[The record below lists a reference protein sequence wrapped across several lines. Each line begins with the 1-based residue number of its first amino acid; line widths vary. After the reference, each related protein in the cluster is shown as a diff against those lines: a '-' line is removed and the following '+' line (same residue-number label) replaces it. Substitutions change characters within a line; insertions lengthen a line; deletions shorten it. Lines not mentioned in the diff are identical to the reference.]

1 MLKAKF
7 THIYYLAVQNRIC
20 MLRKCIFTLAVLAST
35 SIVFTGCS
43 RNGTSSKN
51 SSSATGWKIGEEG
64 GFDYKGKDYKDQ
76 IQGPNLILIHGGTF
90 TKGRVQDDVMK
101 DWNNAP
107 ARMQVRSFYMDE
119 TEVTNK
125 MYIEYLDW
133 LQRVFTDKNGYNPIY
148 NSALPDTLVWRNQLG
163 YYDDMVNNYLRHP
176 AFRTHPVV
184 GVSWQQANNF
194 AKWRTNRVNELILE
208 QKGWIA
214 KGARI
219 SDDIKGVTNFDTET
233 YLKRPDKVYNGE
245 YSKKNVSDVEDDTED
260 QIQSFVGNKAIIRE
274 RGEGDVDSIRV
285 TNASVEYGIVLPEYR
300 LPTEAEWEYAALG
313 LAGIREYNS
322 YQGKK
327 KYPWSGDTSRV
338 TQSRNAGDQLANFKQ
353 GRGDYSGVAGWSND
367 DAEITAD
374 VYQYP
379 PNDFGLYG
387 MAGNVSEWVADVFR
401 PLTNNEVSDMNYF
414 RGNIFQTYLN
424 EDGSTDNPKA
434 SINDSVSFYEDNPN
448 DRKTYNQLPGSMKKR
463 TIDPENY
470 GDDGNL
476 IKTNGLAAD
485 NLAYAD
491 GDELYVRDNSKS
503 SDGELNNPMYAD
515 AFMELRADQ
524 QNRLTLVSNSTRVI
538 KGASWKD
545 RAYWLDPAQRRYMPE
560 FLAADYIGFR
570 CAMSYLGS
578 TSDDRKPRGLPK
590 N

>member
-1 MLKAKF
+1 MKAKF

-20 MLRKCIFTLAVLAST
+20 MLRKCIFTLAVLASI
-35 SIVFTGCS
+35 SIAFTGCS
-43 RNGTSSKN
+43 RNGSVKSGQ
-51 SSSATGWKIGEEG
+51 SSATGWKIGENG

-76 IQGPNLILIHGGTF
+76 IQGPNLILIHGGTY

-107 ARMQVRSFYMDE
+107 TRMQVRSFYMDE
-119 TEVTNK
+119 TEVTNL

-133 LQRVFTDKNGYNPIY
+133 LKRVFVDQSEIY
-148 NSALPDTLVWRNQLG
+148 FSALPDTLVWRNQLG

-184 GVSWQQANNF
+184 GVSWQQASNF

-208 QKGWIA
+208 DKGWIA
-214 KGARI
+214 KGART
-219 SDDIKGVTNFDTET
+219 SGDIQGGTNFDTET
-233 YLKRPDKVYNGE
+233 YLKRPDLVYGAN
-245 YSKKNVSDVEDDTED
+245 YTADNVKAAENDTED
-260 QIQSFVGNKAIIRE
+260 QTQLFVGSRAQITV
-274 RGEGDVDSIRV
+274 RGEGTEEDDVKV

-300 LPTEAEWEYAALG
+300 LPTESEWEYAALG

-374 VYQYP
+374 VRQYP

-414 RGNIFQTYLN
+414 RGNLFQTYIT
-424 EDGSTDNPKA
+424 EDGKA
-434 SINDSVSFYEDNPN
+434 SVNNDVVNNDDNPN
-448 DRKTYNQLPGSMKKR
+448 GRIVYSQLPGSLQK
-463 TIDPENY
+463 ENIVPN
-470 GDDGNL
+470 DFDSEFTSEEL
-476 IKTNGLAAD
+476 LDSNGLVAN

-491 GDELYVRDNSKS
+491 GDKLFQRED
-503 SDGELNNPMYAD
+503 EEMYTD
-515 AFMELRADQ
+515 AFDETRKREEK
-524 QNRLTLVSNSTRVI
+524 RLTLVSNTTRVI

-578 TSDDRKPRGLPK
+578 TSEDRKPRGIPK

>member
-1 MLKAKF
+1 
-7 THIYYLAVQNRIC
+7 
-20 MLRKCIFTLAVLAST
+20 MLRKCIFTLSVLASI

-43 RNGTSSKN
+43 RNGSYGKN

-107 ARMQVRSFYMDE
+107 TRMQVRSFYMDE

-133 LQRVFTDKNGYNPIY
+133 LKRVFSDENGMNPIY
-148 NSALPDTLVWRNQLG
+148 ISALPDTLVWRNQLG

-208 QKGWIA
+208 EKGWIA
-214 KGARI
+214 KGART
-219 SDDIKGVTNFDTET
+219 SDAIKGIVNFDTET
-233 YLKRPDKVYNGE
+233 YLKRPDKVYGGN
-245 YSKKNVSDVEDDTED
+245 YSSDSLRASNEDPDKK
-260 QIQSFVGNKAIIRE
+260 IQKFVGSNATIKVRNDE
-274 RGEGDVDSIRV
+274 VPDSVRIA
-285 TNASVEYGIVLPEYR
+285 NASVEYGIVLPEYR
-300 LPTEAEWEYAALG
+300 LPTESEWEYAALG

-387 MAGNVSEWVADVFR
+387 MAGNVSEWVADVYR

-414 RGNIFQTYLN
+414 RGNLFQTYIT
-424 EDGSTDNPKA
+424 EDGKA
-434 SINDSVSFYEDNPN
+434 SVNNDVINYDDNPN
-448 DRKTYNQLPGSMKKR
+448 GRSVYSQLPGSIQKQNIVPKNFDSEF
-463 TIDPENY
+463 TNEQLLN
-470 GDDGNL
+470 
-476 IKTNGLAAD
+476 TNGLAAD

-491 GDELYVRDNSKS
+491 GDKLFQREKGNP
-503 SDGELNNPMYAD
+503 DGEEMYTN
-515 AFMELRADQ
+515 AFDETRIAEEK
-524 QNRLTLVSNSTRVI
+524 RLTLVSNTTRVI

-578 TSDDRKPRGLPK
+578 TSEDRKPRGIPK

>member
-1 MLKAKF
+1 
-7 THIYYLAVQNRIC
+7 
-20 MLRKCIFTLAVLAST
+20 MLRKCIFTLAVLASI

-43 RNGTSSKN
+43 RNGSVKSGE
-51 SSSATGWKIGEEG
+51 SSATGWKIGENG

-107 ARMQVRSFYMDE
+107 TRMQVRSFYMDE
-119 TEVTNK
+119 TEVTNL

-133 LQRVFTDKNGYNPIY
+133 LKRVFIDQPEIY
-148 NSALPDTLVWRNQLG
+148 FSALPDTLVWRNQLG

-208 QKGWIA
+208 EKGWIA
-214 KGARI
+214 KGART
-219 SDDIKGVTNFDTET
+219 SEAIKGRVNFDTET
-233 YLKRPDKVYNGE
+233 YLKRPDLVYGE
-245 YSKKNVSDVEDDTED
+245 NYTADNVRATENDTED
-260 QIQSFVGNKAIIRE
+260 QTQSFVGRRAQITV
-274 RGEGDVDSIRV
+274 RGEGTEEDDVKV

-300 LPTEAEWEYAALG
+300 LPTESEWEYAALG

-387 MAGNVSEWVADVFR
+387 MAGNVSEWVADVYR

-414 RGNIFQTYLN
+414 RGNLFQTYIT
-424 EDGSTDNPKA
+424 EDGKA
-434 SINDSVSFYEDNPN
+434 SVNNDVINYDDNPN
-448 DRKTYNQLPGSMKKR
+448 GRSVYSQLPGSIQKQNIVPNDFDSEF
-463 TIDPENY
+463 TNEQLLN
-470 GDDGNL
+470 
-476 IKTNGLAAD
+476 TNGLAAD

-491 GDELYVRDNSKS
+491 GDKLFQREKGNP
-503 SDGELNNPMYAD
+503 DGEEMYTN
-515 AFMELRADQ
+515 AFDETRIAEEK
-524 QNRLTLVSNSTRVI
+524 RLTLVSNTTRVI

-578 TSDDRKPRGLPK
+578 TSSDRKPKGIPK

>member
-1 MLKAKF
+1 
-7 THIYYLAVQNRIC
+7 
-20 MLRKCIFTLAVLAST
+20 MLRKCIFTLTVLASIT
-35 SIVFTGCS
+35 IVFTGCS
-43 RNGTSSKN
+43 RNGSVKSGE
-51 SSSATGWKIGEEG
+51 SSATGWKIGENG

-107 ARMQVRSFYMDE
+107 TRMQVRSFYMDE
-119 TEVTNK
+119 TEVTNL

-133 LQRVFTDKNGYNPIY
+133 LKRVFVQEDGTNPIY
-148 NSALPDTLVWRNQLG
+148 ISALPDTLVWRNQLG

-208 QKGWIA
+208 EKGWIA
-214 KGARI
+214 KGART
-219 SDDIKGVTNFDTET
+219 SDAIKGRVNFDTET
-233 YLKRPDKVYNGE
+233 YLKRPDLVYGE
-245 YSKKNVSDVEDDTED
+245 NYTADNVRAAENDTED
-260 QIQSFVGNKAIIRE
+260 QTQSFVGRRAQITV
-274 RGEGDVDSIRV
+274 RGEGTEEDDVKV

-300 LPTEAEWEYAALG
+300 LPTESEWEYAALG

-387 MAGNVSEWVADVFR
+387 MAGNVSEWVADVYR

-414 RGNIFQTYLN
+414 RGNLFQTYIT
-424 EDGSTDNPKA
+424 EDGKA
-434 SINDSVSFYEDNPN
+434 SVNNDVINCDNNPN
-448 DRKTYNQLPGSMKKR
+448 GRSVYSQLPGSIQKQNIVPNDFDSEF
-463 TIDPENY
+463 TNEQLLN
-470 GDDGNL
+470 
-476 IKTNGLAAD
+476 TNGLAAD

-491 GDELYVRDNSKS
+491 GDKLFQREKGNP
-503 SDGELNNPMYAD
+503 DGEEMYTN
-515 AFMELRADQ
+515 AFDETRIAEEK
-524 QNRLTLVSNSTRVI
+524 RLTLVSNTTRVI

-578 TSDDRKPRGLPK
+578 TSEDRKPRGIPK

>member
-1 MLKAKF
+1 
-7 THIYYLAVQNRIC
+7 
-20 MLRKCIFTLAVLAST
+20 MLRKCIFTLVVLSAS
-35 SIVFTGCS
+35 SLVFTGCS
-43 RNGTSSKN
+43 SNGSVKSGE
-51 SSSATGWKIGEEG
+51 SSATGWKIGENG

-76 IQGPNLILIHGGTF
+76 IQGPNLILIHGGTY

-119 TEVTNK
+119 TEVTNL
-125 MYIEYLDW
+125 MYIEYLEW
-133 LQRVFTDKNGYNPIY
+133 LKRVFEEQPEIY
-148 NSALPDTLVWRNQLG
+148 FSALPDTLVWRNQLG

-184 GVSWQQANNF
+184 GVNWQQANNF

-208 QKGWIA
+208 EKGWIA
-214 KGARI
+214 KGART
-219 SDDIKGVTNFDTET
+219 SDDIQGVTNFDTET
-233 YLKRPDKVYNGE
+233 YLKRPDLVYGGN
-245 YSKKNVSDVEDDTED
+245 YTADNVKAAENDTED
-260 QIQSFVGNKAIIRE
+260 QTQSFVGRRAQITV
-274 RGEGDVDSIRV
+274 RGEGTEEDDVKV

-300 LPTEAEWEYAALG
+300 LPTESEWEYAALG

-374 VYQYP
+374 VRQYP

-387 MAGNVSEWVADVFR
+387 MAGNVSEWVADVYR

-414 RGNIFQTYLN
+414 RGNLYQTYIT
-424 EDGSTDNPKA
+424 EDGKA
-434 SINDSVSFYEDNPN
+434 SVSNEASLDDPNPN
-448 DRKTYNQLPGSMKKR
+448 GRSVYRELPGSIKK
-463 TIDPENY
+463 ENIVPN
-470 GDDGNL
+470 DFDSEFTNEQL
-476 IKTNGLAAD
+476 LNTNGLAAD

-491 GDELYVRDNSKS
+491 GDKLYQREKGNP
-503 SDGELNNPMYAD
+503 DGEEMYTN
-515 AFMELRADQ
+515 AFDETRILEEK
-524 QNRLTLVSNSTRVI
+524 RLTLVSNTTRVI

-578 TSDDRKPRGLPK
+578 TSEDRKPRGIPK